1 MRPGAERP
9 GGRSGDTRAPSA
21 LPCAGPGRTVVLR
34 LLRRRGLAHLH
45 LKLFL
50 ASPTGQF
57 SVCSLRALE
66 GLRWQQQ
73 DAIRSCGLLPKG
85 PSLGQGGE
93 AIQNVVS
100 SLLLLTKIAT
110 FTLT

>member
-45 LKLFL
+45 PEDAQEEEQQPQAGPEQEPGQAAFQPPPRLGPKEMFYFL
-50 ASPTGQF
+50 ENSASPII
-57 SVCSLRALE
+57 SILN
-66 GLRWQQQ
+66 
-73 DAIRSCGLLPKG
+73 I
-85 PSLGQGGE
+85 
-93 AIQNVVS
+93 S
-100 SLLLLTKIAT
+100 SLSSGIHQ
-110 FTLT
+110 